1 LAVAVAG
8 GTSPLP
14 KESPMPVDIRD
25 LENLIRKQEEWRGR
39 QTINLIASENAQSRA
54 VRDVQNSDLM
64 ARYAEGHPNEEGR
77 INRYYQGTRFIDE
90 IERTAKREVRELFGC
105 RQADI
110 RPISGNA
117 ANTAIALGLLRG
129 GDTVIVNSTDAGGHI
144 SHNLVGV
151 FGRRIQIR
159 GQTLTAG
166 RDNSVHLH
174 FFPPAEDRY
183 RMDAGAAVDMI
194 DRLRPQLVVLGKS
207 LFLFPEP
214 LAELAPVCRQ
224 HRIPILFDG
233 AHVLG
238 LIAGGEFQ
246 DPLHEGATYLTG
258 STHKTFPGPQRGVI
272 LADLDDADADS
283 YWGPA
288 DRGVFPG
295 SSSNHHLHSLPGL
308 LVAIREMKQHGRA
321 YASQI
326 VRNAQ
331 ALGRALSAQGISV
344 EAKTLGFTRSH
355 QIAVNVGAFGGGVE
369 VATRLETQDVIV
381 NYNMLPGD
389 QDPRNPSGLRIGVQE
404 MTRFGMTEREMEELS
419 SLIADAIR
427 GKAVKDAVNR
437 LRGRFVEM
445 LYV

>member
-1 LAVAVAG
+1 
-8 GTSPLP
+8 
-14 KESPMPVDIRD
+14 MPVDIRD
-25 LENLIRKQEEWRGR
+25 VENLVRQQEEWRGR

-54 VRDVQNSDLM
+54 VRDVQNSDFM
-64 ARYAEGHPNEEGR
+64 ARYAEGHPNEDGKV
-77 INRYYQGTRFIDE
+77 NRYYQGTRFIDE
-90 IERTAKREVRELFGC
+90 IERAAAREICELFNC
-105 RQADI
+105 RQADV

-151 FGRRIQIR
+151 FGRRIQMR

-166 RDNSVHLH
+166 RDNSVRLH
-174 FFPPAEDRY
+174 FFPLSEDRY
-183 RMDAGAAVDMI
+183 RMDAKGAVEMV

-214 LAELAPVCRQ
+214 LKELVPVCRQ
-224 HRIPILFDG
+224 HKIPILFDG

-246 DPLHEGATYLTG
+246 DPLREGATYLTG

-272 LADLDDADADS
+272 LADLEAAEADT

-308 LVAIREMKQHGRA
+308 LVATREMKQHGRA
-321 YASQI
+321 YASQV

-344 EAKTLGFTRSH
+344 EAQALGFTKSH
-355 QIAVNVGAFGGGVE
+355 QIAVNVAGFGGGVQI
-369 VATRLETQDVIV
+369 AARLESQDIIV

-389 QDPRNPSGLRIGVQE
+389 TDPRNPSGLRIGVQE
-404 MTRFGMTEREMEELS
+404 MTRFGMTEREMEELAQ
-419 SLIADAIR
+419 LIGDAIR
-427 GKAVKDAVNR
+427 GKAVKQAVNR
-437 LRGRFVEM
+437 LRGRFLVM
-445 LYV
+445 RFM

>member
-1 LAVAVAG
+1 
-8 GTSPLP
+8 
-14 KESPMPVDIRD
+14 MPVDIHD
-25 LENLIRKQEEWRGR
+25 VEELVRAQDRWRGR
-39 QTINLIASENAQSRA
+39 ETINLIASENAQSRA
-54 VRDVQNSDLM
+54 VREVQSSDFM
-64 ARYAEGHPNEEGR
+64 ARYAEGHPNESGK
-77 INRYYQGTRFIDE
+77 INRYYQGTRYIDE
-90 IERTAKREVRELFGC
+90 IERKARDEIIELFRC
-105 RQADI
+105 RQADV

-117 ANTAIALGLLRG
+117 ANTAVALGWLRG

-151 FGRRIQIR
+151 FGRRIQVR

-166 RDNSVHLH
+166 RENSVRLH
-174 FFPPAEDRY
+174 FFPLTEDRY
-183 RMDAGAAVDMI
+183 HIDAPAAVELI
-194 DRLRPQLVVLGKS
+194 ERVRPQLVVLGKS

-214 LAELAPVCRQ
+214 LKELAPVCTQ
-224 HRIPILFDG
+224 HNIPILYDG

-246 DPLHEGATYLTG
+246 DPLHEGATWLTG

-272 LADLDDADADS
+272 LANLEATDGDT

-308 LVAIREMKQHGRA
+308 LVAIREMKAHARA
-321 YASQI
+321 YVAQI

-331 ALGRALSAQGISV
+331 ALGRALSDVGIRV
-344 EAKTLGFTRSH
+344 QAKELGFTRSH
-355 QIAVNVGAFGGGVE
+355 QIAVDVSPYGGGVAAA
-369 VATRLETQDVIV
+369 VALEEANLIV

-404 MTRFGMTEREMEELS
+404 MTRFGMKEREMEELAGY
-419 SLIADAIR
+419 LADALR
-427 GKAVKDAVNR
+427 GKKVREEVTR
-437 LRGRFVEM
+437 LRQRFAEM
-445 LYV
+445 QYV

>member
-1 LAVAVAG
+1 MA
-8 GTSPLP
+8 
-14 KESPMPVDIRD
+14 VDIHD
-25 LENLIRKQEEWRGR
+25 VENLVRQQEEWRGR

-54 VRDVQNSDLM
+54 VRDVQNSDFM
-64 ARYAEGHPNEEGR
+64 ARYAEGHPNEGGLV
-77 INRYYQGTRFIDE
+77 NRYYQGTRFIDE
-90 IERTAKREVRELFGC
+90 IERAAQREICELFDC
-105 RQADI
+105 RQADV

-151 FGRRIQIR
+151 FGRRIQMR

-166 RDNSVHLH
+166 RDNSVRLH
-174 FFPPAEDRY
+174 FFPLSEDRY
-183 RMDAGAAVDMI
+183 RMDATAATEMI
-194 DRLRPQLVVLGKS
+194 DRIRPQLVVLGKS

-214 LAELAPVCRQ
+214 LKELLPVCRQ
-224 HRIPILFDG
+224 HKIPILFDG

-246 DPLHEGATYLTG
+246 DPLREGATYLTG

-272 LADLDDADADS
+272 LAHLEGPDVDT

-295 SSSNHHLHSLPGL
+295 SSSNHHLHSLPGV
-308 LVAIREMKQHGRA
+308 LVATREMKQHGRP

-331 ALGRALSAQGISV
+331 ALGRALSGQGISV
-344 EAKTLGFTRSH
+344 EAKALGFTKSH
-355 QIAVNVGAFGGGVE
+355 QIAVNVAGFGGGV
-369 VATRLETQDVIV
+369 AIAARLESQDVIV

-389 QDPRNPSGLRIGVQE
+389 ADPRNPSGLRIGVQE
-404 MTRFGMTEREMEELS
+404 MTRFGMIERDIEELAQ
-419 SLIADAIR
+419 LIADAIH
-427 GKAVKDAVNR
+427 GKGVKEAVNR
-437 LRGRFVEM
+437 LRSRFVEM
-445 LYV
+445 RFV